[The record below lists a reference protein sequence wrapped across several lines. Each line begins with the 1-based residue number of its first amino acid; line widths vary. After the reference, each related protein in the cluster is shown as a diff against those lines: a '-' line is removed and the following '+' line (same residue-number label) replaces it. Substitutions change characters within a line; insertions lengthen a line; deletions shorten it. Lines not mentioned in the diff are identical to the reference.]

1 MTTAPL
7 AVWTTRRGDCFLA
20 AVIALTSFAL
30 LNVRGI
36 DLTPDGWAYWQG
48 AVSLVEGTGYRYFSG
63 NPIVAWPPLYSLYLA
78 AWILV
83 TGPTGLG
90 LVIANA
96 LLISIQAWLWC
107 YVLLTIWCDTGAE
120 AGLPPRL
127 VVAVYIGLFT
137 ASTQQGVLADVL
149 KYTLAPL
156 LLLATWKIH
165 RTDASVSS
173 RQGTALAAVAGSLTL
188 LAHNNGVALVGASVV
203 LVGTTRVPRR
213 RRDAA
218 IVAAIPLLVWAIV
231 RRLMDQSGSHEI
243 GVGVGH
249 YAPTTYLLQLVRAAG
264 SLLAPDQYG
273 LPFLAAGAGLVLATA
288 TLRRQAGNQA
298 LRFAAQF
305 VGLGTAFTYALFN
318 LVWVRDP
325 IGERF
330 LLFFPVILVPFWVLA
345 SARRHVSSFVACSLL
360 ILLPVVYETGTAI
373 WIRNTATREEL
384 GFPEGFAP
392 RAARVSSSY
401 PRGSPREIGTGLLLA
416 PMAWEESKASQTG
429 AYDGRLGQAP
439 R

>member
-1 MTTAPL
+1 
-7 AVWTTRRGDCFLA
+7 
-20 AVIALTSFAL
+20 
-30 LNVRGI
+30 
-36 DLTPDGWAYWQG
+36 
-48 AVSLVEGTGYRYFSG
+48 
-63 NPIVAWPPLYSLYLA
+63 
-78 AWILV
+78 ILV

-173 RQGTALAAVAGSLTL
+173 RQGTALAAVAGSLAL

-231 RRLMDQSGSHEI
+231 RRLMDQSG
-243 GVGVGH
+243 
-249 YAPTTYLLQLVRAAG
+249 
-264 SLLAPDQYG
+264 
-273 LPFLAAGAGLVLATA
+273 
-288 TLRRQAGNQA
+288 
-298 LRFAAQF
+298 
-305 VGLGTAFTYALFN
+305 
-318 LVWVRDP
+318 
-325 IGERF
+325 
-330 LLFFPVILVPFWVLA
+330 
-345 SARRHVSSFVACSLL
+345 
-360 ILLPVVYETGTAI
+360 
-373 WIRNTATREEL
+373 
-384 GFPEGFAP
+384 
-392 RAARVSSSY
+392 
-401 PRGSPREIGTGLLLA
+401 
-416 PMAWEESKASQTG
+416 
-429 AYDGRLGQAP
+429 
-439 R
+439 